1 MSDYLQDYSE
11 LNKLCNQVE
20 CGFHFIYLFFGKI
33 FIFKI
38 AIMIKIIVCC
48 KWKKIMSHTHTHTKK
63 PIPRELIHV
72 KSNRFTGF

>member
-38 AIMIKIIVCC
+38 AIMIKIIVYCE
-48 KWKKIMSHTHTHTKK
+48 WKKIMSHTHTHKTHTKRINPCK
-63 PIPRELIHV
+63 IKSVYWVLI
-72 KSNRFTGF
+72 

>member
-1 MSDYLQDYSE
+1 MSDYLHDYSE

-33 FIFKI
+33 FIFKT
-38 AIMIKIIVCC
+38 AIMIKIIVYCER
-48 KWKKIMSHTHTHTKK
+48 KKIMSPKKKKKQTK
-63 PIPRELIHV
+63 PRELIHV

>member
-38 AIMIKIIVCC
+38 AIMIKIIVYCE
-48 KWKKIMSHTHTHTKK
+48 WKKIMSHTHTHTK